1 MHVLTVCYGH
11 PGDPAAFDSYY
22 ASTHRPLAEK
32 IPGLASFT
40 ARHCASLDGSQ
51 PPYFLVAELSFP
63 SQEAM
68 GAALSSPEAQAATAD
83 VPNFATGGATMFV
96 AHD

>member
-11 PGDPAAFDSYY
+11 PADPAAFDSYY
-22 ASTHRPLAEK
+22 EATHRPLTEK

-40 ARHCASLDGSQ
+40 ARHCDSLDGSQ
-51 PPYFLVAELSFP
+51 PPYYLLAELSFA
-63 SQEAM
+63 SREAM
-68 GAALSSPEAQAATAD
+68 AAGLGSAEGKAAGKD
-83 VPNFATGGATMFV
+83 VPNFADGGVTMFV